1 MNPGKS
7 LIILSVLS
15 SYTMAQNRVV
25 APVQHLSFDA
35 PEAWALKYFTSV
47 TLLSGLEPPETFGEE
62 RRTGSF
68 SAGVEFGWMPALSA
82 ARAQVGFSG
91 RKQEDL
97 NKTPIL

>member
-1 MNPGKS
+1 MIAGKS

-47 TLLSGLEPPETFGEE
+47 TLLSGLEPPKKAWSVVPTC
-62 RRTGSF
+62 
-68 SAGVEFGWMPALSA
+68 P
-82 ARAQVGFSG
+82 
-91 RKQEDL
+91 D
-97 NKTPIL
+97 PP